1 MNSNEITIV
10 CVKWGDGSPH
20 FQGRGTEYANKLY
33 AGVNRHIKRHTWEF
47 VCMTDNPAGLRP
59 EIRPLPLPNDL
70 KGTWPKIGLFRR
82 DLPGI
87 HTTRLLYLDLANVI
101 VGDLDELIDMK
112 SDFAIARDWP
122 PEMRD
127 VSGYGSNSMLL
138 TVGARPEV
146 WESYHGNP
154 DARRGDQDWITKSA
168 PGADLFPYDWTPSYK
183 LRNLAGLFAP
193 PEGAKFATFHGIPKP
208 HMCDGWV
215 KEYWND

>member
-1 MNSNEITIV
+1 MSENDITIV
-10 CVKWGDGSPH
+10 CIKWGDGSPH

-33 AGVNRHIKRHTWEF
+33 AGVNRNIKRHTWEF

-59 EIRPLPLPNDL
+59 EIRQLSLPNDL

-82 DLPGI
+82 DLSWI

-138 TVGARPEV
+138 TIGARPEV
-146 WESYHGNP
+146 WETYQGNP
-154 DARRGDQDWITKSA
+154 DLRRGDQDWITKSA

-193 PEGAKFATFHGIPKP
+193 PAGAKIIAFHGIPKP

-215 KEYWND
+215 KEYWK